1 MSMWNRRAGF
11 HDSPPLLEHSE
22 QLLRSGR
29 IRWLGQEL
37 SMSQPRARIASQL
50 GLALAVILAIVISGS
65 TVFALR
71 SLDTANLATREEHL
85 ASEARLL
92 ADQLSTFHG
101 TLRES
106 TQRLSGLFEKRFS
119 AGLSIHPDEPV
130 SVAGTQTPG
139 LHLGSEVLNNNFK
152 EVDEFKQMTAGVAT
166 LFVRSGEDFV
176 RVSTSLTKQ
185 DGTRAIGTLLDHAHP
200 AYAKLMAGQ
209 GYVGR
214 ALLFDRSYMTQY
226 TPVRDGSGKVIAV
239 LFVGFDYTDAQ
250 NAQFA
255 NLKRFRIGQ
264 NGSLALLDEQNKWLV
279 APAGVQALDH
289 AVPVIKGLAAKPGKG
304 EFWSDTAEDFYSIA
318 VPFDGGPWSVV
329 ASMPK
334 AEIRAVTWSVGTQLA
349 IGSLLAMLIAVGAAM
364 WLLRSKLQPL
374 GDLVRQAE
382 ALGAG
387 DLSVRLNVASNDE
400 IGQLSRAFN
409 QMSQALSTMV
419 EHIRRSSEEVNSRAQ
434 ALSGLSGGAYEGMEQ
449 QSGEITSMA
458 GAVEEFSATSLNI
471 ADNMGATQRLAQEN
485 AQQTQIG
492 RSSME
497 EASSSLEQIA
507 GALNTTATV
516 INTLGQRSQEIGGI
530 VSVITSI
537 AEQTNL
543 LALNA
548 AIEAARAGEQGRGV
562 AVVADEV
569 RNLASRT
576 RQATD
581 EISGMIHSIQQET
594 GNAISTMEQ
603 GNVLMQEGLSR
614 NANVA
619 SALARIDEQSR
630 SAGQQ
635 FAAIT
640 TATQEQSSTATLLS
654 SNLQSIALANSE
666 QREVVSNL
674 AVTAKELEKLA
685 ADLRSEVDR
694 FR

>member
-1 MSMWNRRAGF
+1 
-11 HDSPPLLEHSE
+11 
-22 QLLRSGR
+22 
-29 IRWLGQEL
+29 
-37 SMSQPRARIASQL
+37 MSQPRARIASQL

-119 AGLSIHPDEPV
+119 AGLSVHPDEPV
-130 SVAGTQTPG
+130 TVAGVQTPG

-152 EVDEFKQMTAGVAT
+152 EVDEFKQMTDGVAT

-176 RVSTSLTKQ
+176 RVSTSLSKQ

-200 AYAKLMAGQ
+200 AYARLIAGQ
-209 GYVGR
+209 SYVGR
-214 ALLFDRSYMTQY
+214 ALLFERSYMTQY
-226 TPVRDGSGKVIAV
+226 TPVRDSGGKVIAV

-250 NAQFA
+250 NAQFE
-255 NLKRFRIGQ
+255 NLKRFRIGKT
-264 NGSLALLDEQNKWLV
+264 GSLALLDEQGKWLV
-279 APAGVQALDH
+279 PIAGVQALDK
-289 AVPVIKGLAAKPGKG
+289 AVPTVTDLAKTPGKG
-304 EFWSDTAEDFYSIA
+304 EFWSDKSEDFYSLA
-318 VPFDGGPWSVV
+318 VPFEGGPWSVV

-334 AEIRAVTWSVGTQLA
+334 AEISAVTWSVGIQLA
-349 IGSLLAMLIAVGAAM
+349 IGSLLAMLIAVGSAV
-364 WLLRSKLQPL
+364 WLLRSKLAPL

-387 DLSVRLNVASNDE
+387 DLSVRLNVSSNDE
-400 IGQLSRAFN
+400 IGQLARAFN

-419 EHIRRSSEEVNSRAQ
+419 EHIRKASEEVNSRAQ

-471 ADNMGATQRLAQEN
+471 ADNMGNTQRMAQEN

-492 RSSME
+492 RTSMQ

-507 GALNTTATV
+507 GALNSTATV

-530 VSVITSI
+530 VGVITAI
-537 AEQTNL
+537 ADQTNL

-548 AIEAARAGEQGRGV
+548 AIEAARAGEQGRGF

-576 RQATD
+576 REATD
-581 EISGMIHSIQQET
+581 EISGMIQSIQQET

-619 SALARIDEQSR
+619 SALERIDEQSR

-674 AVTAKELEKLA
+674 AITAKELESLA
-685 ADLRSEVDR
+685 AGLRHEVDR

>member
-1 MSMWNRRAGF
+1 
-11 HDSPPLLEHSE
+11 
-22 QLLRSGR
+22 
-29 IRWLGQEL
+29 
-37 SMSQPRARIASQL
+37 MSQPRARIASQL
-50 GLALAVILAIVISGS
+50 GMALAVILAVAIGGS

-71 SLDTANLATREEHL
+71 SLDAANLDTREEHL

-92 ADQLSTFHG
+92 ADQLNTFHS

-106 TQRLSGLFEKRFS
+106 TQRLTGLFEKRFS
-119 AGLSIHPDEPV
+119 AGLSVRADQPIA
-130 SVAGTQTPG
+130 VAGVQTPS
-139 LHLGSEVLNNNFK
+139 LYLGSEVLNNNFT
-152 EVDEFKQMTAGVAT
+152 EVDEFKQMSGGVAT
-166 LFVRSGEDFV
+166 VFVRSGDDFI

-185 DGTRAIGTLLDHAHP
+185 DGSRAIGTVLDRQSP
-200 AYAKLMAGQ
+200 AYARVFSGQ
-209 GYVGR
+209 AYIGR
-214 ALLFDRSYMTQY
+214 AVLFDRSYMTQY
-226 TPVRDGSGKVIAV
+226 SPVRDASGKVIAV
-239 LFVGFDYTDAQ
+239 LFIGFDYTDAQ
-250 NAQFA
+250 NAQFE

-264 NGSLALLDEQNKWLV
+264 TGSLALLDEQKHWLV
-279 APAGVQALDH
+279 SPAGVQAPEQ
-289 AVPVIKGLAAKPGKG
+289 AVPVMLDLAKTPGKG
-304 EFWSDTAEDFYSIA
+304 RFWSDKSEDFYSVS
-318 VPFDGGPWSVV
+318 VPFDGGPWAVV

-334 AEIRAVTWSVGTQLA
+334 AEIRAVTWAVGLRLV
-349 IGSLLAMLIAVGAAM
+349 IGSVLAMLLAVGATV
-364 WLLRSKLQPL
+364 WLLRSKLAPL

-387 DLSVRLNVASNDE
+387 DLSARLNVSSHDE
-400 IGQLSRAFN
+400 IGQLARAFN
-409 QMSQALSTMV
+409 QMGEALSTMV
-419 EHIRRSSEEVNSRAQ
+419 SHIRKAAEEVNGRAQ

-471 ADNMGATQRLAQEN
+471 ADNMGNTERLAQEN
-485 AQQTQIG
+485 AQQTRIG
-492 RSSME
+492 RNSMQ
-497 EASSSLEQIA
+497 EASSSLEHIA
-507 GALNTTATV
+507 TALNSTATV

-530 VSVITSI
+530 VGVITAI

-548 AIEAARAGEQGRGV
+548 AIEAARAGEQGRGF

-576 RQATD
+576 REATD
-581 EISGMIHSIQQET
+581 EISGMIQSIQKET

-603 GNVLMQEGLSR
+603 GKVLMQEGLSR
-614 NANVA
+614 NADVA
-619 SALARIDEQSR
+619 SALERIDEQSR

-674 AVTAKELEKLA
+674 AITAKELETLA
-685 ADLRSEVDR
+685 SGLRHEVDR

>member
-1 MSMWNRRAGF
+1 
-11 HDSPPLLEHSE
+11 
-22 QLLRSGR
+22 
-29 IRWLGQEL
+29 
-37 SMSQPRARIASQL
+37 MSQPRARIASQL
-50 GLALAVILAIVISGS
+50 GLALAVILAVAIGGS

-71 SLDTANLATREEHL
+71 SLDAANLDTREEHL

-92 ADQLSTFHG
+92 ADQLNTFHS

-106 TQRLSGLFEKRFS
+106 TQRLTGLFEKRFG
-119 AGLSIHPDEPV
+119 AGLSVRADQPV
-130 SVAGTQTPG
+130 TVAGVQTPS
-139 LHLGSEVLNNNFK
+139 LYLGSHVLNNDFT
-152 EVDEFKQMTAGVAT
+152 EVDEFKQMSGGVAT
-166 LFVRSGEDFV
+166 VFVRSGEDFI
-176 RVSTSLTKQ
+176 RISTSLTKQ
-185 DGTRAIGTLLDHAHP
+185 DGNRAIGTVLDRQGP
-200 AYAKLMAGQ
+200 AYQRVLSGQ
-209 GYVGR
+209 TYIGR
-214 ALLFDRSYMTQY
+214 AVLFDRSYMTQY
-226 TPVRDGSGKVIAV
+226 SPVRDSSGQVIAV
-239 LFVGFDYTDAQ
+239 LFIGFDYTDAQ
-250 NAQFA
+250 NAQFD

-264 NGSLALLDEQNKWLV
+264 TGSLALLDEQKRWLV
-279 APAGVQALDH
+279 PPAGVQAPDQ
-289 AVPVIKGLAAKPGKG
+289 AVPVMLDLAKTPGAG
-304 EFWSDTAEDFYSIA
+304 RFWADKNEDFYSVS
-318 VPFDGGPWSVV
+318 VPFEGGPWAVV

-334 AEIRAVTWSVGTQLA
+334 AEIRSVTWDVGIRLV
-349 IGSLLAMLIAVGAAM
+349 IGSVLAMLLAVGATV
-364 WLLRSKLQPL
+364 WLLRSKLAPL

-387 DLSVRLNVASNDE
+387 DLSARLNVSSHDE
-400 IGQLSRAFN
+400 IGQLARSFN
-409 QMSQALSTMV
+409 QMGEALSTMV
-419 EHIRRSSEEVNSRAQ
+419 SHIRKAAEEVNGRAQ

-471 ADNMGATQRLAQEN
+471 ADNMGNTERLAQEN
-485 AQQTQIG
+485 AQQTRIG
-492 RSSME
+492 RTSMQ
-497 EASSSLEQIA
+497 EASSSLEHIA
-507 GALNTTATV
+507 TALNSTATV

-530 VSVITSI
+530 VGVITSI

-548 AIEAARAGEQGRGV
+548 AIEAARAGEQGRGF

-581 EISGMIHSIQQET
+581 EISGMIQSIQQET
-594 GNAISTMEQ
+594 GNAISTMEH

-614 NANVA
+614 NADVA

-674 AVTAKELEKLA
+674 AITAKELETLA
-685 ADLRSEVDR
+685 AGLRHEVDR

>member
-1 MSMWNRRAGF
+1 
-11 HDSPPLLEHSE
+11 
-22 QLLRSGR
+22 
-29 IRWLGQEL
+29 
-37 SMSQPRARIASQL
+37 MSQPRARIASQL

-85 ASEARLL
+85 ASEARLM
-92 ADQLSTFHG
+92 ADQLNTFHS

-106 TQRLSGLFEKRFS
+106 TQRLAGLFEKRFS
-119 AGLSIHPDEPV
+119 AGLSVHPDQPV
-130 SVAGTQTPG
+130 TVAGVQTPG
-139 LHLGSEVLNNNFK
+139 LNLGGEVLNNNFK
-152 EVDEFKQMTAGVAT
+152 EVDDFKTMTAGVAT
-166 LFVRSGEDFV
+166 VFVRSGDDFI
-176 RVSTSLTKQ
+176 RVSTSVSKQ
-185 DGTRAIGTLLDHAHP
+185 DGTRAIGTVLDRAGP
-200 AYAKLMAGQ
+200 AYGPVISGQ
-209 GYVGR
+209 SYIGR
-214 ALLFDRSYMTQY
+214 ALLFGRFYMSQY
-226 TPVRDGSGKVIAV
+226 TPVRDSSGKIIAV
-239 LFVGFDYTDAQ
+239 LYVGFDYTDAQ
-250 NAQFA
+250 NAQFE

-264 NGSLALLDEQNKWLV
+264 TGSLALLDEQNKWLV
-279 APAGVQALDH
+279 PPAGVQALDN
-289 AVPVIKGLAAKPGKG
+289 ATAAITGLIKKPGKG
-304 EFWSDTAEDFYSIA
+304 AFWADTAEDFYSVA
-318 VPFDGGPWSVV
+318 VPFEGGPWAVV

-349 IGSLLAMLIAVGAAM
+349 IGSLLAMLLAVGSAM
-364 WLLRSKLQPL
+364 WLLRSKLAPL

-387 DLSVRLNVASNDE
+387 DLSVRLNVSSHDE
-400 IGQLSRAFN
+400 IGQLARAFN

-419 EHIRRSSEEVNSRAQ
+419 EHIRKAAQEVNSRAQ
-434 ALSGLSGGAYEGMEQ
+434 ALSGLSSGAYEGMEQ

-471 ADNMGATQRLAQEN
+471 ADNMGNTERLAQEN
-485 AQQTQIG
+485 AQQTRIG
-492 RSSME
+492 RTSMD

-507 GALNTTATV
+507 GALNSTATV

-530 VSVITSI
+530 VGVITSI

-548 AIEAARAGEQGRGV
+548 AIEAARAGEQGRGF

-569 RNLASRT
+569 RSLASRT

-581 EISGMIHSIQQET
+581 EISSMINSIQQET

-603 GNVLMQEGLSR
+603 GNLLMQEGLSR

-654 SNLQSIALANSE
+654 SNLQSIAMANSE
-666 QREVVSNL
+666 QRQVVSNL
-674 AVTAKELEKLA
+674 ALTAKELEKLA
-685 ADLRSEVDR
+685 QDLRQEVDR

>member
-1 MSMWNRRAGF
+1 
-11 HDSPPLLEHSE
+11 
-22 QLLRSGR
+22 
-29 IRWLGQEL
+29 
-37 SMSQPRARIASQL
+37 MSQPRARIASQL
-50 GLALAVILAIVISGS
+50 GLALAVILAVVISGS

-71 SLDTANLATREEHL
+71 SLDAANLSTREEHL
-85 ASEARLL
+85 ASEARLM
-92 ADQLSTFHG
+92 ADQLNTFHS

-106 TQRLSGLFEKRFS
+106 TQRLAGLFEKRFS
-119 AGLSIHPDEPV
+119 AGLSVHPDQPV
-130 SVAGTQTPG
+130 TVAGVQTPG
-139 LHLGSEVLNNNFK
+139 LSLGSEVLNNNFK
-152 EVDEFKQMTAGVAT
+152 EVDEFKAMTAGVAT
-166 LFVRSGEDFV
+166 IFVRSGDDFI
-176 RVSTSLTKQ
+176 RVSTSVSKQ
-185 DGTRAIGTLLDHAHP
+185 DGTRAIGTVLDRAGP
-200 AYAKLMAGQ
+200 AYGPVISGQ
-209 GYVGR
+209 SYIGR
-214 ALLFDRSYMTQY
+214 ALLFGRFYMSQY
-226 TPVRDGSGKVIAV
+226 TPVRDGSGKIIAV
-239 LFVGFDYTDAQ
+239 LYVGFDYTDAQ
-250 NAQFA
+250 NAQFD

-264 NGSLALLDEQNKWLV
+264 TGSLALLDEQNKWLV
-279 APAGVQALDH
+279 PPAGVQALDN
-289 AVPVIKGLAAKPGKG
+289 ATAAITGLIKKPGKG
-304 EFWSDTAEDFYSIA
+304 AFWEDTAEEFYSVA
-318 VPFDGGPWSVV
+318 VTFEGGPWAVV

-334 AEIRAVTWSVGTQLA
+334 TEINAVTWNVGTQLA
-349 IGSLLAMLIAVGAAM
+349 IGSLLAMLLAVGAAV
-364 WLLRSKLQPL
+364 WLLRSKLAPL

-387 DLSVRLNVASNDE
+387 DLSVRLNVSSHDE
-400 IGQLSRAFN
+400 IGQLARAFN

-419 EHIRRSSEEVNSRAQ
+419 EHIRKASQEVNSRAQ
-434 ALSGLSGGAYEGMEQ
+434 ALSGLSSGAYEGMEQ

-471 ADNMGATQRLAQEN
+471 ADNMGNTERLAQDN
-485 AQQTQIG
+485 AQQTRIG
-492 RSSME
+492 RTSMD

-507 GALNTTATV
+507 GALNSTATV

-530 VSVITSI
+530 VGVITSI

-548 AIEAARAGEQGRGV
+548 AIEAARAGEQGRGF

-569 RNLASRT
+569 RSLASRT

-581 EISGMIHSIQQET
+581 EISGMINSIQQET
-594 GNAISTMEQ
+594 GNAISTMEK
-603 GNVLMQEGLSR
+603 GNLLMQEGLSR

-654 SNLQSIALANSE
+654 SNLQSIAMANSE

-674 AVTAKELEKLA
+674 AITAKELEKLA
-685 ADLRSEVDR
+685 QDLRKEVDR

>member
-1 MSMWNRRAGF
+1 M
-11 HDSPPLLEHSE
+11 P
-22 QLLRSGR
+22 
-29 IRWLGQEL
+29 
-37 SMSQPRARIASQL
+37 QPRARIASQL
-50 GLALAVILAIVISGS
+50 GLALAVILAVVISGS
-65 TVFALR
+65 TLFALR
-71 SLDTANLATREEHL
+71 SLDSANLAIREEHMG
-85 ASEARLL
+85 SEARLL
-92 ADQLSTFHG
+92 ADQLNTFHS
-101 TLRES
+101 TLRDS

-119 AGLSIHPDEPV
+119 RGVTVQADAPI
-130 SVAGTQTPG
+130 SVAGMQTPSLLLNG
-139 LHLGSEVLNNNFK
+139 KALNNDFT
-152 EVDEFKQMTAGVAT
+152 EVDDFKNMTAGVAT
-166 LFVRSGEDFV
+166 VFVRSGDDFI
-176 RVSTSLTKQ
+176 RISTSLSKQ
-185 DGTRAIGTLLDHAHP
+185 DGSRAIGTLLDHKHP
-200 AYAKLMAGQ
+200 AYERLLAGQ

-226 TPVRDGSGKVIAV
+226 TPVRDSAGRVIAV

-250 NAQFA
+250 KAQFD
-255 NLKRFRIGQ
+255 NLKNFRIG
-264 NGSLALLDEQNKWLV
+264 NTGSLALLDEQNKWLV
-279 APAGVQALDH
+279 PPAGVRDLDQASK
-289 AVPVIKGLAAKPGKG
+289 VLAEVGKTPGKG
-304 EFWSDTAEDFYSIA
+304 QLWEDAGDDFYTVA
-318 VPFDGGPWSVV
+318 EPFAGGPWLIL
-329 ASMPK
+329 ASMPET
-334 AEIRAVTWSVGTQLA
+334 EISAVTWSVGTQLG
-349 IGSLLAMLIAVGAAM
+349 IGSLLAMLIAVASAI

-374 GDLVRQAE
+374 ADLVSQAE

-387 DLSVRLNVASNDE
+387 DLSVRLNITRNDE
-400 IGQLSRAFN
+400 IGQLAGSFN
-409 QMSQALSTMV
+409 KMGQALEVMV
-419 EHIRRSSEEVNSRAQ
+419 SHIRTAAQEVSGRAN

-458 GAVEEFSATSLNI
+458 GAVEEFSATALTI
-471 ADNMGATQRLAQEN
+471 ADNMGNTERMAQEN
-485 AQQTQIG
+485 AQQTRIG
-492 RSSME
+492 RSSMQ
-497 EASSSLEQIA
+497 EASASLEQIA
-507 GALNTTATV
+507 SSLGSTATV

-548 AIEAARAGEQGRGV
+548 AIEAARAGEQGRGF

-581 EISGMIHSIQQET
+581 EISGMIASIQQET

-603 GNVLMQEGLSR
+603 GNALMQEGLSR
-614 NANVA
+614 NAKVA
-619 SALARIDEQSR
+619 AALAHIDEQSR
-630 SAGQQ
+630 SAGEQ

-674 AVTAKELEKLA
+674 AVTAKELNALA
-685 ADLRSEVDR
+685 ADLSKEVDR

>member
-1 MSMWNRRAGF
+1 
-11 HDSPPLLEHSE
+11 
-22 QLLRSGR
+22 
-29 IRWLGQEL
+29 
-37 SMSQPRARIASQL
+37 MSQPRARIASQL
-50 GLALAVILAIVISGS
+50 GLALAVILAVVISGS

-71 SLDTANLATREEHL
+71 SLDSANLDTREEHL

-92 ADQLSTFHG
+92 ADQLNTFHS

-106 TQRLSGLFEKRFS
+106 TQRLSGLFEKRFG
-119 AGLSIHPDEPV
+119 AGLSVRADQQV
-130 SVAGTQTPG
+130 AVAGVQTPS
-139 LHLGSEVLNNNFK
+139 LLLGDEVLNNNFA
-152 EVDEFKQMTAGVAT
+152 EVDEFKQMSGGVAT
-166 LFVRSGEDFV
+166 VFVRSGEDFI
-176 RVSTSLTKQ
+176 RISTSLTKQ
-185 DGTRAIGTLLDHAHP
+185 DGNRAIGTVLDHQHP
-200 AYAKLMAGQ
+200 AYQRLLAGQ
-209 GYVGR
+209 NYIGR
-214 ALLFDRSYMTQY
+214 AVLFDRAYMTQY
-226 TPVRDGSGKVIAV
+226 SPVRDAAGKVIAV
-239 LFVGFDYTDAQ
+239 LFIGFDYTDEQ
-250 NAQFA
+250 KAQFD

-264 NGSLALLDEQNKWLV
+264 TGSLALLDEQKHWLV
-279 APAGVQALDH
+279 PPAGVQALDQ
-289 AVPVIKGLAAKPGKG
+289 AVPVMLDLAKNPGKG
-304 EFWSDTAEDFYSIA
+304 RFWSDKDEDFYSVA

-334 AEIRAVTWSVGTQLA
+334 SEIRAVTWAVGIRLV
-349 IGSLLAMLIAVGAAM
+349 IGSVLAMLLAVGAAV

-374 GDLVRQAE
+374 SDLVRQAE

-387 DLSVRLNVASNDE
+387 DLSARLNVSSHDE
-400 IGQLSRAFN
+400 IGQLASSFN
-409 QMSQALSTMV
+409 QMGEALSTMV
-419 EHIRRSSEEVNSRAQ
+419 SHIRKAAEEVNSRAQ

-471 ADNMGATQRLAQEN
+471 ADNMGNTERLAQEN
-485 AQQTQIG
+485 AQQTRIG
-492 RSSME
+492 RTSMQ
-497 EASSSLEQIA
+497 EASSSLEHIA
-507 GALNTTATV
+507 TALNSTATV

-530 VSVITSI
+530 VGVITSI

-548 AIEAARAGEQGRGV
+548 AIEAARAGEQGRGF

-581 EISGMIHSIQQET
+581 EISVMIQSIQQET
-594 GNAISTMEQ
+594 GNAISTMEH

-614 NANVA
+614 NADVA

-640 TATQEQSSTATLLS
+640 TATQEQSSTANVLS

-674 AVTAKELEKLA
+674 AITAKELETLA
-685 ADLRSEVDR
+685 AGLRHEVDR

>member
-1 MSMWNRRAGF
+1 
-11 HDSPPLLEHSE
+11 
-22 QLLRSGR
+22 
-29 IRWLGQEL
+29 
-37 SMSQPRARIASQL
+37 MSQPRARIASQL
-50 GLALAVILAIVISGS
+50 GLALAVILAVVISGS

-71 SLDTANLATREEHL
+71 TLDSANLATREEHL

-92 ADQLSTFHG
+92 ADQLNTFHS

-106 TQRLSGLFEKRFS
+106 TQRLSGLFEKRFG
-119 AGLSIHPDEPV
+119 AGLSVRADQPV
-130 SVAGTQTPG
+130 AVAGVQTPS
-139 LHLGSEVLNNNFK
+139 LYLGNEVLNNNFE
-152 EVDEFKQMTAGVAT
+152 EVDEFKQMSGGVAT
-166 LFVRSGEDFV
+166 VFVRSGDDFI

-185 DGTRAIGTLLDHAHP
+185 DGNRAIGTVLDRQGA
-200 AYAKLMAGQ
+200 AYQRVVSGQ
-209 GYVGR
+209 TYIGR
-214 ALLFDRSYMTQY
+214 AVLFDRSYMTQY
-226 TPVRDGSGKVIAV
+226 SPVRDSNGQVIAV
-239 LFVGFDYTDAQ
+239 LFIGFDYTDAQ
-250 NAQFA
+250 NAQFE

-264 NGSLALLDEQNKWLV
+264 TGSLALLDEQKHWLV
-279 APAGVQALDH
+279 PPAGVQAPDQAIAVMLD
-289 AVPVIKGLAAKPGKG
+289 LAKKPGAG
-304 EFWSDTAEDFYSIA
+304 HFWSDKNEDFYSVS
-318 VPFDGGPWSVV
+318 VPFEGGPWAVV

-334 AEIRAVTWSVGTQLA
+334 AEIRAVTWEVGIRLV
-349 IGSLLAMLIAVGAAM
+349 IGSVLAMLLAVGATV
-364 WLLRSKLQPL
+364 WLLRSKLAPL
-374 GDLVRQAE
+374 SELVRQAQ

-387 DLSVRLNVASNDE
+387 DLSARLNVSSHDE
-400 IGQLSRAFN
+400 IGQLARSFN
-409 QMSQALSTMV
+409 QMGEALSTMV
-419 EHIRRSSEEVNSRAQ
+419 SHIRTAAEQVNSRAQ

-471 ADNMGATQRLAQEN
+471 ADNMGNTERLAQEN
-485 AQQTQIG
+485 AQQTRIG
-492 RSSME
+492 RTSMQ
-497 EASSSLEQIA
+497 EASSSLEHIA
-507 GALNTTATV
+507 TALNSTAAV

-530 VSVITSI
+530 VGVITAI

-548 AIEAARAGEQGRGV
+548 AIEAARAGEQGRGF

-581 EISGMIHSIQQET
+581 EISGMIQSIQQET
-594 GNAISTMEQ
+594 GNAISTMEH
-603 GNVLMQEGLSR
+603 GNALMQEGLKR
-614 NANVA
+614 NADVA

-674 AVTAKELEKLA
+674 AVTAKELETLA
-685 ADLRSEVDR
+685 AGLRHEVDR

>member
-1 MSMWNRRAGF
+1 MRRDQNDPVSRPGAV
-11 HDSPPLLEHSE
+11 
-22 QLLRSGR
+22 
-29 IRWLGQEL
+29 
-37 SMSQPRARIASQL
+37 MSQPRARIASQL

-71 SLDTANLATREEHL
+71 SLDAANLATREEHL
-85 ASEARLL
+85 ASEARLM
-92 ADQLSTFHG
+92 ADQLNTFHG

-106 TQRLSGLFEKRFS
+106 TQRLAGLFEKRFS
-119 AGLSIHPDEPV
+119 AGLQVHPDQPV
-130 SVAGTQTPG
+130 TVAGVQTPS
-139 LHLGSEVLNNNFK
+139 LSLGSEVLNNNFK
-152 EVDEFKQMTAGVAT
+152 EVDEFKQMTAGTAT
-166 LFVRSGEDFV
+166 VFVRSGDDFI
-176 RVSTSLTKQ
+176 RVSTSVAKQ
-185 DGTRAIGTLLDHAHP
+185 DGSRAIGTLLDHASP
-200 AYAKLMAGQ
+200 AYARLTSGQ
-209 GYVGR
+209 SYIGR
-214 ALLFDRSYMTQY
+214 VLLFGRYYMTQY
-226 TPVRDGSGKVIAV
+226 SPVQDSSGKIIAA
-239 LFVGFDYTDAQ
+239 LYVGFDYTDAQ
-250 NAQFA
+250 NAQFE
-255 NLKRFRIGQ
+255 NLKRFRIGKT
-264 NGSLALLDEQNKWLV
+264 GSLALLDEQNKWLV
-279 APAGVQALDH
+279 PPAGVQALDA
-289 AVPVIKGLAAKPGKG
+289 AVTTVVSLVKEPGKG
-304 EFWSDTAEDFYSIA
+304 AFWSDTAEDFYSVA
-318 VPFDGGPWSVV
+318 VPFEGGPWAVV

-334 AEIRAVTWSVGTQLA
+334 AEIREVTWSVGTQLA
-349 IGSLLAMLIAVGAAM
+349 IGSLLAMLLAVGAAM
-364 WLLRSKLQPL
+364 WLLRSKLAPL

-387 DLSVRLNVASNDE
+387 DLSVRLNVSSHDE

-419 EHIRRSSEEVNSRAQ
+419 EHIRKASQEVSSRAQ
-434 ALSGLSGGAYEGMEQ
+434 ALSGLSSGAYEGMEQ

-471 ADNMGATQRLAQEN
+471 ADNMGNTERLAQDN
-485 AQQTQIG
+485 AQQTRIG
-492 RSSME
+492 RTSMD

-507 GALNTTATV
+507 GALNSTATV

-530 VSVITSI
+530 VGVITSI

-548 AIEAARAGEQGRGV
+548 AIEAARAGEQGRGF

-569 RNLASRT
+569 RSLASRT

-581 EISGMIHSIQQET
+581 EISSMITSIQQET

-603 GNVLMQEGLSR
+603 GNLLMQEGLSR

-654 SNLQSIALANSE
+654 SNLQSIAMANSE

-685 ADLRSEVDR
+685 QDLRHEVDR

>member
-1 MSMWNRRAGF
+1 M
-11 HDSPPLLEHSE
+11 
-22 QLLRSGR
+22 
-29 IRWLGQEL
+29 
-37 SMSQPRARIASQL
+37 
-50 GLALAVILAIVISGS
+50 ALAVILAVAIGGS

-71 SLDTANLATREEHL
+71 SLDAANLDTREEHL

-92 ADQLSTFHG
+92 ADQLNTFHS

-106 TQRLSGLFEKRFS
+106 TQRLTGLFEKRFS
-119 AGLSIHPDEPV
+119 AGLSVRADQPIA
-130 SVAGTQTPG
+130 VAGVQTPS
-139 LHLGSEVLNNNFK
+139 LYLGSEVLNNNFT
-152 EVDEFKQMTAGVAT
+152 EVDVFKQMSGGVAT
-166 LFVRSGEDFV
+166 VFVRSGDDFI

-185 DGTRAIGTLLDHAHP
+185 DGSRAIGTVLDRQSP
-200 AYAKLMAGQ
+200 AYARVFSGQ
-209 GYVGR
+209 PYIGR
-214 ALLFDRSYMTQY
+214 AVLFDRSYMTQY
-226 TPVRDGSGKVIAV
+226 SPVRDASGKVIAV
-239 LFVGFDYTDAQ
+239 LFIGFDYTDAQ
-250 NAQFA
+250 NAQFE

-264 NGSLALLDEQNKWLV
+264 TGSLALLDEQKHWLV
-279 APAGVQALDH
+279 SPAGVQAPEQ
-289 AVPVIKGLAAKPGKG
+289 AVPVMLDLAKTPGKG
-304 EFWSDTAEDFYSIA
+304 RFWSDKSEDFYSVS
-318 VPFDGGPWSVV
+318 VPFDGGPWAVV

-334 AEIRAVTWSVGTQLA
+334 AEIRAVTWAVGLRLV
-349 IGSLLAMLIAVGAAM
+349 IGSVLAMLLAVGATV
-364 WLLRSKLQPL
+364 WLLRSKLAPL

-387 DLSVRLNVASNDE
+387 DLSARLNVSSHDE
-400 IGQLSRAFN
+400 IGQLARAFN
-409 QMSQALSTMV
+409 QMGEALSTMV
-419 EHIRRSSEEVNSRAQ
+419 SHIRKAAEEVNGRAQ

-471 ADNMGATQRLAQEN
+471 ADNMGNTERLAQEN
-485 AQQTQIG
+485 AQQTRIG
-492 RSSME
+492 RNSMQ
-497 EASSSLEQIA
+497 EASSSLEHIA
-507 GALNTTATV
+507 TALNSTATV

-530 VSVITSI
+530 VGVITAI

-548 AIEAARAGEQGRGV
+548 AIEAARAGEQGRGF

-576 RQATD
+576 REATD
-581 EISGMIHSIQQET
+581 EISGMIQSIQKET

-614 NANVA
+614 NADVA

-674 AVTAKELEKLA
+674 AITAKELETLA
-685 ADLRSEVDR
+685 SGLRHEVDR

>member
-1 MSMWNRRAGF
+1 
-11 HDSPPLLEHSE
+11 
-22 QLLRSGR
+22 
-29 IRWLGQEL
+29 
-37 SMSQPRARIASQL
+37 MSQPRARIASQL
-50 GLALAVILAIVISGS
+50 GLALAVILAVVISGS

-71 SLDTANLATREEHL
+71 SLDSANLDTREEHL

-106 TQRLSGLFEKRFS
+106 TQRLSGLFEKRFG
-119 AGLSIHPDEPV
+119 AGLSVQADQPV
-130 SVAGTQTPG
+130 AVAGVQTPS
-139 LHLGSEVLNNNFK
+139 LYLGKALLNNNFGD
-152 EVDEFKQMTAGVAT
+152 VDEFKQISGGVAT
-166 LFVRSGEDFV
+166 VFVRSGDDFI
-176 RVSTSLTKQ
+176 RISTSLTKQ
-185 DGTRAIGTLLDHAHP
+185 DGSRAIGTVLDRQGP
-200 AYAKLMAGQ
+200 AYSRVVGGQ
-209 GYVGR
+209 TYIGR
-214 ALLFDRSYMTQY
+214 AVLFDRSYMTQY
-226 TPVRDGSGKVIAV
+226 SPVRDASGKVIAV
-239 LFVGFDYTDAQ
+239 LFIGFDYTDEQ

-264 NGSLALLDEQNKWLV
+264 TGSLALLDEQKHWLV
-279 APAGVQALDH
+279 PPAGVQAPDQ
-289 AVPVIKGLAAKPGKG
+289 AVPVMLDLAKAPGKG
-304 EFWSDTAEDFYSIA
+304 RFWSDKQEDFYSVS
-318 VPFDGGPWSVV
+318 VPFAGGPWSVV

-334 AEIRAVTWSVGTQLA
+334 AEIRAVTWSVGIRLV
-349 IGSLLAMLIAVGAAM
+349 IGSMLAMLLAVGATV
-364 WLLRSKLQPL
+364 WLLRSKLAPL
-374 GDLVRQAE
+374 SDLVRQAE
-382 ALGAG
+382 ALGGG
-387 DLSVRLNVASNDE
+387 DLSARLNVSSHDE
-400 IGQLSRAFN
+400 IGQLARSFN
-409 QMSQALSTMV
+409 QMGEALSTMV
-419 EHIRRSSEEVNSRAQ
+419 SHIRRAAEEVNGRAQ

-471 ADNMGATQRLAQEN
+471 ADNMGNTERLAQEN
-485 AQQTQIG
+485 AQQTRIG
-492 RSSME
+492 RNSMQ
-497 EASSSLEQIA
+497 EASSSLEHIA
-507 GALNTTATV
+507 TALNSTATV

-530 VSVITSI
+530 VGVITSI

-548 AIEAARAGEQGRGV
+548 AIEAARAGEQGRGF

-581 EISGMIHSIQQET
+581 EISGMIQSIQQET

-603 GNVLMQEGLSR
+603 GNTLMQEGLSR
-614 NANVA
+614 NADVA

-674 AVTAKELEKLA
+674 AITAKELETLA
-685 ADLRSEVDR
+685 AGLRQEVDR

>member
-1 MSMWNRRAGF
+1 
-11 HDSPPLLEHSE
+11 
-22 QLLRSGR
+22 
-29 IRWLGQEL
+29 
-37 SMSQPRARIASQL
+37 MSQPRARIASQL
-50 GLALAVILAIVISGS
+50 GIALALILAVAIGGS

-71 SLDTANLATREEHL
+71 SLDAANLDTREEHL

-92 ADQLSTFHG
+92 ADQLNTFHS

-106 TQRLSGLFEKRFS
+106 TQRLTGLFEQRFS
-119 AGLSIHPDEPV
+119 AGLSVRADQPIA
-130 SVAGTQTPG
+130 VAGVQTPS
-139 LHLGSEVLNNNFK
+139 LYLGSDVLNNNFN
-152 EVDEFKQMTAGVAT
+152 EVDEFKQMSGGVAT
-166 LFVRSGEDFV
+166 VFVRSGDDFI

-185 DGTRAIGTLLDHAHP
+185 DGSRAIGTVLDRQGP
-200 AYAKLMAGQ
+200 AYARVFSGQ
-209 GYVGR
+209 PYIGR
-214 ALLFDRSYMTQY
+214 AVLFDRSYMTQY
-226 TPVRDGSGKVIAV
+226 SPVRDAGGKVIAV
-239 LFVGFDYTDAQ
+239 LFIGFDYTDAQ
-250 NAQFA
+250 SAQFE

-264 NGSLALLDEQNKWLV
+264 TGSLALLDEQKHWLV
-279 APAGVQALDH
+279 PPAGVQTPEQ
-289 AVPVIKGLAAKPGKG
+289 AVPVMLDLAKTPGKG
-304 EFWSDTAEDFYSIA
+304 RFWSDKSEDFYSVS
-318 VPFDGGPWSVV
+318 VPFDGGPWAVV

-334 AEIRAVTWSVGTQLA
+334 AEIRAVTWAVGLRLV
-349 IGSLLAMLIAVGAAM
+349 IGSVLAMLLAVGATV
-364 WLLRSKLQPL
+364 WLLRSKLAPL

-387 DLSVRLNVASNDE
+387 DLSARLNVSSHDE
-400 IGQLSRAFN
+400 IGQLARAFN
-409 QMSQALSTMV
+409 QMGEALATMV
-419 EHIRRSSEEVNSRAQ
+419 SHIRKAAEEVNGRAQ

-471 ADNMGATQRLAQEN
+471 ADNMGNTERLAQEN
-485 AQQTQIG
+485 AQQTRIG
-492 RSSME
+492 RNSMQ
-497 EASSSLEQIA
+497 EASSSLEHIA
-507 GALNTTATV
+507 TALNSTATV

-530 VSVITSI
+530 VGVITAI

-548 AIEAARAGEQGRGV
+548 AIEAARAGEQGRGF

-576 RQATD
+576 REATD
-581 EISGMIHSIQQET
+581 EISAMIQSIQKET

-603 GNVLMQEGLSR
+603 GKVLMQEGLSR
-614 NANVA
+614 NADVA

-674 AVTAKELEKLA
+674 AITAKELETLA
-685 ADLRSEVDR
+685 SGLRHEVDR

>member
-1 MSMWNRRAGF
+1 
-11 HDSPPLLEHSE
+11 
-22 QLLRSGR
+22 
-29 IRWLGQEL
+29 
-37 SMSQPRARIASQL
+37 MSQPRARIASQL
-50 GLALAVILAIVISGS
+50 GLALAVILAVAIGGS

-71 SLDTANLATREEHL
+71 SLDSANLDTREEHL

-92 ADQLSTFHG
+92 ADQLNTFHS

-106 TQRLSGLFEKRFS
+106 TQRLTGLFEKRFS
-119 AGLSIHPDEPV
+119 AGLSVQADQLV
-130 SVAGTQTPG
+130 TVAGVQTPS
-139 LHLGSEVLNNNFK
+139 LLLGSEVLNNNFT
-152 EVDEFKQMTAGVAT
+152 EVDEFKQMSGGVAT
-166 LFVRSGEDFV
+166 VFVRSGEDFI

-185 DGTRAIGTLLDHAHP
+185 DGSRAIGTVLDRQGP
-200 AYAKLMAGQ
+200 AYQRVLGGQ
-209 GYVGR
+209 AYIGR
-214 ALLFDRSYMTQY
+214 AVLFDRSYMTQY
-226 TPVRDGSGKVIAV
+226 SPVRDSSGKVIAV
-239 LFVGFDYTDAQ
+239 LFIGFDYTDAQ
-250 NAQFA
+250 AAQFE

-264 NGSLALLDEQNKWLV
+264 TGSLALLDEQKRWLV
-279 APAGVQALDH
+279 APAGVQALDQS
-289 AVPVIKGLAAKPGKG
+289 VPVMLDLAKTPGKG
-304 EFWSDTAEDFYSIA
+304 HFWSDKNEDFYSVS
-318 VPFDGGPWSVV
+318 VPFDGGPWAVV

-334 AEIRAVTWSVGTQLA
+334 AEIRAVTWSVGIRLV
-349 IGSLLAMLIAVGAAM
+349 IGSVLAMLLAVGATV

-374 GDLVRQAE
+374 SDLVRQAE

-387 DLSVRLNVASNDE
+387 DLSARLNVSSHDE
-400 IGQLSRAFN
+400 IGQLARSFN
-409 QMSQALSTMV
+409 QMGEALSTMV
-419 EHIRRSSEEVNSRAQ
+419 SHIRKAAGEVNSRAQ

-471 ADNMGATQRLAQEN
+471 ADNMGSTERLAQEN
-485 AQQTQIG
+485 AQQTRIG
-492 RSSME
+492 RNSMQ
-497 EASSSLEQIA
+497 EASSSLEHIA
-507 GALNTTATV
+507 AALNSTATV

-530 VSVITSI
+530 VGVITSI

-548 AIEAARAGEQGRGV
+548 AIEAARAGEQGRGF

-576 RQATD
+576 REATD
-581 EISGMIHSIQQET
+581 EISGMIQSIQKET
-594 GNAISTMEQ
+594 GNAISTMEH

-614 NANVA
+614 NADVA

-674 AVTAKELEKLA
+674 AITAKELETLA
-685 ADLRSEVDR
+685 AGLRHEVDR